1 MSVNDFQKVTEAL
14 AQKKTSLQAPIP
26 SLEHV
31 TILGGGLEAQ
41 ALAGLCLAQG
51 ASTTLFSAYG
61 AELEPLRRSGAITLR
76 GEGPIGTYPIHQT
89 ENPAIHLTAEL
100 DKAVS
105 QADVIFVTGPVLK
118 QRTYSM
124 VLAGHLRSGQILVL
138 VPGRSLGA
146 LEMAWYLKV
155 GGETAQVSIVELQ
168 NPPFWIHSEG
178 TVLHLSQ
185 PPVLAGAVLPKS
197 ASGTLQA
204 LQRFFP
210 NLTPIESVVSCSF
223 GDASGLVETV
233 PLMLG
238 GPGFPEGGTPL
249 PVGAEPLAERHV
261 FRKLI
266 GAQHR
271 TLIESLATERRT
283 VAARW
288 GVRELP
294 TTEEWIDHH
303 AGTPQGRGTRPIPNE
318 KQALAMIRC
327 AVVGSLV
334 PLLSAAR
341 LAGIQTP
348 VTQALV
354 EMAQASL
361 GGDLINAGR
370 KLDSIGIGAESLDEA
385 RKILETRAKGGG

>member
-1 MSVNDFQKVTEAL
+1 MSVSDFQKVTEAL
-14 AQKKTSLQAPIP
+14 ARPTTSLQPPIP

-61 AELEPLRRSGAITLR
+61 IELEPLRKAGAITLR
-76 GEGPIGTYPIHQT
+76 GEGPSGTYQISPAAS
-89 ENPAIHLTAEL
+89 PAIQLTAEL
-100 DKAVS
+100 DKAVA

-124 VLAGHLRSGQILVL
+124 VLAGHLQEGQILVL
-138 VPGRSLGA
+138 VPGRSMGA
-146 LEMAWYLKV
+146 LEMAWYLRV

-168 NPPFWIHSEG
+168 NVPFWVQTEG
-178 TVLHLSQ
+178 TLLHLTQ
-185 PPVLAGAVLPKS
+185 PPALSAAVLPRG
-197 ASGTLQA
+197 ASGILQA

-210 NLTPIESVVSCSF
+210 NLTPIESVVSSSF

-233 PLMLG
+233 ALMMG
-238 GPGFPEGGTPL
+238 GPSFPEGGEPL
-249 PVGAEPLAERHV
+249 PVGAEPLPERHV

-271 TLIESLATERRT
+271 TLIESLATERKA

-294 TTEEWIDHH
+294 ATETWIDHH
-303 AGTPQGRGTRPIPNE
+303 AGTSHGKGIRPIPHE
-318 KQALAMIRC
+318 KQAIALIRC
-327 AVVGSLV
+327 AVIGSLV

-341 LAGIQTP
+341 LAGLYTP
-348 VTQALV
+348 VTQAMV

-370 KLDSIGIGAESLDEA
+370 KLDSLGIVAEHLDEA
-385 RKILETRAKGGG
+385 RKILEIRAKGGE